1 MRSMRSVLAEL
12 KPYKRQ
18 IGRAI
23 GLGGMLLIAS
33 QLIRATPRTVQVQLD
48 LGPEHKKFVE
58 VRVAYL
64 QAGQELHA
72 VEFAFPE
79 GAPGHLEHAV
89 RLPTGDFEVHTE
101 LRPEHGQIVDSVRP
115 LHTPSD
121 EPVHIRVQTDNADTS
136 TTEQP

>member
-12 KPYKRQ
+12 QPYKRQ
-18 IGRAI
+18 FGRAL

-33 QLIRATPRTVQVQLD
+33 QLIRAAPRTVQVQLD

-58 VRVAYL
+58 VRVAYV

-79 GAPGHLEHAV
+79 GAPGHLKHAV

-101 LRPEHGQIVDSVRP
+101 LRPQQGNIVGSIGR
-115 LHTPSD
+115 LHAPSE
-121 EPVHIRVQTDNADTS
+121 EPVHIRVQTPSVS
-136 TTEQP
+136 TERP